1 MKKSLQLLLM
11 LCVFMLGTQVS
22 FAAGLLG
29 GTGVTDKRVFD
40 ADSLIKVETL
50 AIADSIYNG
59 PTSEGEP
66 EIDDLPD
73 ILMEGTLA
81 DKKNELS
88 YISYRDV
95 AQSIKVA
102 RHVDIL
108 RLDHK
113 KAFNEYKNNI
123 AMYADAYVV
132 TTVSN
137 GTSMNDGTRLNIFF
151 EVYNAKTNK
160 IIYGYRKLAPKNAT
174 RDALL
179 YTEITKDFVRDFIND
194 KKDAIEAKE
203 KEEKAIL
210 KADKDAAKKAEKEA
224 KEAAKAAK
232 N

>member
-22 FAAGLLG
+22 FASGLLG

-40 ADSLIKVETL
+40 ADSLVNVETL

-59 PTSEGEP
+59 PTSDGEP

-81 DKKNELS
+81 DKKNVLS

-95 AQSIKVA
+95 AQNIKVA

-113 KAFNEYKNNI
+113 KAFTEYKNNI

-137 GTSMNDGTRLNIFF
+137 GTSKNDGTRLNIFF

-160 IIYGYRKLAPKNAT
+160 IIYGYRKLAPKSAD

-179 YTEITKDFVRDFIND
+179 YTEITKDFINDFISD
-194 KKDAIEAKE
+194 RKDAIEAKE

-210 KADKDAAKKAEKEA
+210 KADKEAAKKAEKEA
-224 KEAAKAAK
+224 KAAKG
-232 N
+232 